1 MTQKPEQSCSY
12 SIDVAIFQKRNVN
25 SKMKSVRNWQYT
37 VISPTPS
44 QKHNITTTY
53 ASGKQF
59 PCSEIRGCICLIE
72 MIHLKFEKLQT
83 ASKFAI
89 LEYEKP
95 CFSFSFCAIYFYFF
109 LSNKGKLSNTD
120 VGIFIFPKYGKFYAI
135 KQKQKKLCNFKKLHL
150 EMEYGHTYR

>member
-1 MTQKPEQSCSY
+1 
-12 SIDVAIFQKRNVN
+12 
-25 SKMKSVRNWQYT
+25 MKSVRNWQYT

-109 LSNKGKLSNTD
+109 LSSRGNLAILMQGFSYSQNMANFMLSNKNRKNCVILKSYLWKWSMDTLIGS
-120 VGIFIFPKYGKFYAI
+120 V
-135 KQKQKKLCNFKKLHL
+135 
-150 EMEYGHTYR
+150 

>member
-1 MTQKPEQSCSY
+1 MFLQH

-59 PCSEIRGCICLIE
+59 PA
-72 MIHLKFEKLQT
+72 LK
-83 ASKFAI
+83 
-89 LEYEKP
+89 
-95 CFSFSFCAIYFYFF
+95 
-109 LSNKGKLSNTD
+109 
-120 VGIFIFPKYGKFYAI
+120 
-135 KQKQKKLCNFKKLHL
+135 
-150 EMEYGHTYR
+150 